1 MLDTTRRV
9 ATPEGIELTLHLA
22 GPVPRALAWAIDFAL
37 RLALML
43 VLAMGVTPLGRAGL
57 GILLLAAFF
66 VEWLLPAFFEAMWNG
81 QTPGKRAMGL
91 RVLNDDGTPLRWPG
105 ALTRNLLRAA
115 DFLPFFYGVGLVVML
130 ANRDFKRLGDL
141 AAATVVVYEPGKRAA
156 AKPIVAAPPVPPPF
170 SLSLAEQRALLE
182 LAERSASLT
191 PERLEELAGL
201 PTPLLGPGEEL
212 REEPRDGARAAQR
225 LLGMANYLAGRH

>member
-22 GPVPRALAWAIDFAL
+22 GPVPRALAWAIDLVL
-37 RLALML
+37 RLAVLFVVLM
-43 VLAMGVTPLGRAGL
+43 ASSPLGRAGM
-57 GILLLAAFF
+57 GIVLLAAFF
-66 VEWLLPAFFEAMWNG
+66 VEWLLPACFEAMWHG

-91 RVLNDDGTPLRWPG
+91 RVLNDDGSPLRWPA

-115 DFLPFFYGVGLVVML
+115 DFLPLAYGVGLLAML

-141 AAATVVVYEPGKRAA
+141 AAATVVVYEPEKRTAA
-156 AKPIVAAPPVPPPF
+156 RQIAVAPPVAPPF
-170 SLSLAEQRALLE
+170 PLSLEEQRALLD

-191 PERLEELAGL
+191 PERLEELAEL
-201 PTPLLGPGEEL
+201 PAPLLGAPGER
-212 REEPRDGARAAQR
+212 REGPRATAR
-225 LLGMANYLAGRH
+225 LLGIANYIAGRH